1 MDLLKIT
8 SNKKKISYLSLL
20 EILYLSVTL
29 IEIYVENILII
40 MKNERLIKK
49 KQKYNPNP
57 CDYVFIYV
65 LSYQIFIT
73 FMTLLHNLETIKI

>member
-1 MDLLKIT
+1 M
-8 SNKKKISYLSLL
+8 

-49 KQKYNPNP
+49 KQ
-57 CDYVFIYV
+57 
-65 LSYQIFIT
+65 
-73 FMTLLHNLETIKI
+73 